1 MTGRRL
7 LFDGGLMLSTSSLQE
22 TFAVQDVCG
31 CADQNVLFRV
41 RSLPSLI
48 PLPNPKPLS
57 PSGKQVC

>member
-48 PLPNPKPLS
+48 PFPNPKPLS